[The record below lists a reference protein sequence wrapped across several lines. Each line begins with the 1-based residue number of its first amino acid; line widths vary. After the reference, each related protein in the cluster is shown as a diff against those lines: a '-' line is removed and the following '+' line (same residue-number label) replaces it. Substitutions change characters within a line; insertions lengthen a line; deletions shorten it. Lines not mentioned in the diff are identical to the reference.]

1 MKNFFATTRFL
12 VKESE
17 FEVAADVSS
26 RRSYLP
32 TKAHLNMK
40 LNILVTSVLA
50 VPLVL
55 TTTVR
60 VQSTVPQQPLP
71 MVQSPASATQL
82 NWQEFSSQL
91 GGFAVLMPGTPKEET
106 ETEDDGLLSGSL
118 HLTRENAY
126 YSVHYKAIA
135 DLEQLS
141 PAQIQEILDRAPG
154 EFAEGAAAKLVR
166 SQTIALNG
174 NVGREF
180 EFDMDNGI
188 VGKGRVF
195 IVKQRLF
202 IVVGITPEIQNSQ
215 RFLNSFRLL

>member
-1 MKNFFATTRFL
+1 
-12 VKESE
+12 
-17 FEVAADVSS
+17 
-26 RRSYLP
+26 
-32 TKAHLNMK
+32 MK
-40 LNILVTSVLA
+40 LNILVTSILA

-60 VQSTVPQQPLP
+60 AQSTVPQQPLP
-71 MVQSPASATQL
+71 MVQAPASATQMS
-82 NWQEFSSQL
+82 WQEFSSQS
-91 GGFAVLMPGTPKEET
+91 GGFAVLMPGAPKEER
-106 ETEDDGLLSGSL
+106 ETKDDGSLSGSL
-118 HLTRENAY
+118 HVTLDNAY

-141 PAQIQEILDRAPG
+141 PDQIQEILDRAPG
-154 EFAEGAAAKLVR
+154 EFAEGAEAKLVR
-166 SQTIALNG
+166 SQTISLNG

-202 IVVGITPEIQNSQ
+202 VVVGITPEIQNSQ